1 MAGRPPLP
9 VSTGRMAPSSDPTAR
24 FISATPT
31 TTASARWRV
40 SGEMRVLAR
49 IAAIGALTL
58 AGAAIAQESGAAVTT
73 SGSGVL
79 TICRDWLV
87 YNSCTTYNV
96 AVPKRVGVGD
106 SILLTYGSNPKDYNF
121 RVLRIRRDGEGCTI

>member
-1 MAGRPPLP
+1 
-9 VSTGRMAPSSDPTAR
+9 
-24 FISATPT
+24 
-31 TTASARWRV
+31 
-40 SGEMRVLAR
+40 MRVLAKV
-49 IAAIGALTL
+49 AAVGALAL
-58 AGAAIAQESGAAVTT
+58 AGAAAAQESGAAVTT

-121 RVLRIRRDGEGCTI
+121 RVLRIRRDGECCTIYSDHSANGDDGERLEVARCRAAEKPAAAR